1 MQLVFEKKPKSIM
14 LNGQGS
20 LLWKLIVFIDILHPI
35 FMLIVLH
42 IRKLKDINFHTSITN
57 VTSFL
62 HCNEGRIEHLAISCI
77 SFTAVLYCSNPGII
91 VIQQIYN

>member
-1 MQLVFEKKPKSIM
+1 M

-20 LLWKLIVFIDILHPI
+20 LLWKLIVFINMLYPI
-35 FMLIVLH
+35 CMLIVLN
-42 IRKLKDINFHTSITN
+42 IRKLEDINFHTSITN

-77 SFTAVLYCSNPGII
+77 SFTAVVYCSNHGIDI